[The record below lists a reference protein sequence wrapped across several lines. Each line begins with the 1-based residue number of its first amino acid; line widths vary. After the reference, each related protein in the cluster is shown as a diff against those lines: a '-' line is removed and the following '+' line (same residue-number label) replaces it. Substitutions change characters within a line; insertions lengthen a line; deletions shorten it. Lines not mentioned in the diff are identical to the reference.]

1 MSQWGQTNGGK
12 PMGTGS
18 FGSCGKSAE
27 QPSISSET
35 SFLSISFSHHRLMS
49 VFPHGKGEEFR
60 RASLITSHRSAA
72 PRNATLRNPL
82 AGHLAQE
89 CFRKYTSKCLCTHI
103 MTSLGLPPASSIGIY
118 DSDRNKYHLS
128 RRHLPRMR
136 YAVQYAPPGHHRSF
150 GHRCRHPSNPVLAH
164 VRATKM
170 HWIAIQREMLR

>member
-1 MSQWGQTNGGK
+1 MGANQWGRVHLAPVVNQQSNHRYRVRRV
-12 PMGTGS
+12 S
-18 FGSCGKSAE
+18 FPSHSPITVSCLSFPTEKAKS
-27 QPSISSET
+27 T
-35 SFLSISFSHHRLMS
+35 HL
-49 VFPHGKGEEFR
+49 FR

-136 YAVQYAPPGHHRSF
+136 YAVQYAPPEHHRSF